1 MEWFII
7 IVIVLVIALCVYS
20 GEQTDSDA
28 STVNVK
34 KQSSNVT
41 TPNSSP
47 CSHLIT
53 DEGVDEV
60 LKSPDK
66 IFFEVVGIF
75 YRGEDAEDE
84 ALGLKAGEKIKLVK
98 EPHNEYDKYALKVY
112 SDNVWIG
119 YVDHPNNKKIFN
131 DMEQDESRATVLGHT
146 IDYGYD
152 DKEIIQLQAYYVI
165 PEYELKEQRKREER
179 NARQR
184 ARRAAKKIE
193 SKKITMTN
201 KDFPEISCRF
211 RDLFLSLPS
220 VKNSGS
226 PLRGASVNAQRYFS
240 GLFYCP
246 TANHIGC
253 LLVN

>member
-1 MEWFII
+1 MSMQINYYLCIELNRVYMEWFII

-20 GEQTDSDA
+20 GEQTNSDA

-47 CSHLIT
+47 CSRLLT
-53 DEGVDEV
+53 DEDIDEV
-60 LKSPDK
+60 LKRPDT

-131 DMEQDESRATVLGHT
+131 DMAQDESCATVLGHT

-193 SKKITMTN
+193 TKK
-201 KDFPEISCRF
+201 
-211 RDLFLSLPS
+211 
-220 VKNSGS
+220 KN
-226 PLRGASVNAQRYFS
+226 NDK
-240 GLFYCP
+240 
-246 TANHIGC
+246 
-253 LLVN
+253 

>member
-7 IVIVLVIALCVYS
+7 IVIVLVIVLCVYS

-41 TPNSSP
+41 TRNSSP
-47 CSHLIT
+47 CSRLLT
-53 DEGVDEV
+53 DEDKDEV
-60 LKSPDK
+60 LKRPDT

-98 EPHNEYDKYALKVY
+98 EPHNKYDEYALKVY

-119 YVDHPNNKKIFN
+119 YVDHPNNKKIFK
-131 DMEQDESRATVLGHT
+131 DMAQNESCATVLGHT

-152 DKEIIQLQAYYVI
+152 DNEIIQLQAYYVI

-193 SKKITMTN
+193 SKKN
-201 KDFPEISCRF
+201 NNDK
-211 RDLFLSLPS
+211 
-220 VKNSGS
+220 
-226 PLRGASVNAQRYFS
+226 
-240 GLFYCP
+240 
-246 TANHIGC
+246 
-253 LLVN
+253 